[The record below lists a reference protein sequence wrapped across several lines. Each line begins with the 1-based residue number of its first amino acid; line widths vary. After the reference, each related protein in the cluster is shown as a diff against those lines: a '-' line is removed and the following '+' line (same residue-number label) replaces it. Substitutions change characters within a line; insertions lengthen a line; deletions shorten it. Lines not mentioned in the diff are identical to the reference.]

1 MDDGRPFRGSDA
13 VRAGRVTWGRL
24 SGPGFRRVGADTYV
38 AADVPDE
45 ARTRVLA
52 AAVRGGP
59 STVVTGWSACVLLG
73 IDVVPRPEPPVE
85 IAVHGRQL
93 RPEPG
98 LVARR
103 QLFDGA
109 DVVEEDGVRVTTPLR
124 TAFDL
129 ATRTGLVDA
138 VVAADGL
145 GRRGGFTGHDLAAL
159 ADRRPGLRGVRRV
172 RRVAELMDPRSESP
186 METRTR
192 LVVVLG
198 GLPVPELQHEVFD
211 EYGFVAR
218 LDAAWPEFRVALEYD
233 GRDHALDDQRGR
245 DLDRREALRRLGWEV
260 IVVTGRQVY
269 RRPDGIVARVREALT
284 ARGWQPGAPSV
295 RAS

>member
-1 MDDGRPFRGSDA
+1 VDDGRPFRGSDA
-13 VRAGRVTWGRL
+13 VRAGRVTWGVL
-24 SGPGFRRVGADTYV
+24 TGPGFRRVGSDTYV
-38 AADVPDE
+38 AAGAPDD

-52 AAVRGGP
+52 AAVRGGR
-59 STVVTGWSACVLLG
+59 SAVVTGWSACVIQG
-73 IDVVPRPEPPVE
+73 IDVVPRPEPAVE
-85 IAVHGRQL
+85 MAVHDRQI

-98 LVARR
+98 LVVRR
-103 QLFDGA
+103 QYLADE
-109 DVVEEDGVRVTTPLR
+109 DVVEVDGVRVTTPLR

-145 GRRGGFTGHDLAAL
+145 GRYGGFTGADLETMA
-159 ADRRPGLRGVRRV
+159 RRQPGARGVRRV

-211 EYGFVAR
+211 EYRFIAR
-218 LDAAWPEFRVALEYD
+218 IDMAWVEFRVALEYD
-233 GRDHALDDQRGR
+233 GRDHAVDDRRGR
-245 DLDRREALRRLGWEV
+245 DLDRREELRRAGWEV
-260 IVVTGRQVY
+260 IVVTARQVL
-269 RRPDGIVARVREALT
+269 RRPEWVVARVREALL
-284 ARGWQPGAPSV
+284 ARGWAPSV